1 MTKNISELFEDFKA
15 LKHWTKKKA
24 FLEEHKDNTT
34 LKFLLQGTFD
44 PNIVWNI
51 NKIPKYTPDEGPDGV
66 NPATLFNTIPKC
78 SIFVKGHPRS
88 KGVTEQRLSEL
99 LIQVLE
105 SMNENE
111 SALYVGMLKKK
122 LKIKGLTEKL
132 VLGVFPDLYKK
143 D

>member
-24 FLEEHKDNTT
+24 FLEEHKDNAT

-44 PNIVWNI
+44 PDIVWNI
-51 NKIPKYTPDEGPDGV
+51 KSIPEYKPDEGPDGL
-66 NPATLFNTIPKC
+66 NPATLFTTIPKC
-78 SIFVKGHPRS
+78 SIFVKGHPKS
-88 KGVTEQRLSEL
+88 EGVTEQRLNEL

-132 VLGVFPDLYKK
+132 VLEVFPDLYRKG
-143 D
+143 